1 MITTSPT
8 PLVLSKSNPG
18 TSSDAEVD
26 VNRITVDFRTPPTK
40 NPVALQILHNPMA
53 PLFSASLM
61 PFCHYCWR
69 CAALSPPLSLAC
81 IMIPPTVP
89 LLLIHL

>member
-40 NPVALQILHNPMA
+40 NPMA